1 MNFACPPSLPLAT
14 VRIKRNFVTH
24 PLESNDPSAYFKY
37 LPFIFSKIKALG
49 IDVYF
54 PPNFSMIPLEPLIAP
69 PIGSTIAEIQAHA
82 ILVTERARLVDLY
95 DYVQPSMAN
104 EHIHALNLKFSAHN
118 ASVAQISAIV
128 AANLLVPGT
137 YPPLPIP
144 APRFTNDDTQLLIA
158 ITAVKT
164 QEDRLR
170 ELQIK
175 TIGPFIIEMTT
186 TLFLSL
192 GNLFDQH
199 SETDRPEP
207 QSKNGIVRKVLFSLE
222 TLCRGESYTHSKVL
236 QTMYETI
243 GRAETVSQANMI
255 LDQFDYAKGIFDAYV
270 TRLIIMKLKA
280 YLLTEHI
287 LLTSVIAFLIKES
300 CMNSV
305 RSLKRN

>member
-1 MNFACPPSLPLAT
+1 
-14 VRIKRNFVTH
+14 
-24 PLESNDPSAYFKY
+24 
-37 LPFIFSKIKALG
+37 
-49 IDVYF
+49 
-54 PPNFSMIPLEPLIAP
+54 MIPLEPFIAQ
-69 PIGSTIAEIQAHA
+69 PIGSTIAKIQAHA

-95 DYVQPSMAN
+95 DYVQPSIAN
-104 EHIHALNLKFSAHN
+104 EHIHALNLRLSAHN

-158 ITAVKT
+158 IAAVKT